1 MAEKQV
7 TILAGDVRTTLKSLP
22 DESVHCVVTSPPYWA
37 LRSYLPSDH
46 PLKSLE
52 LGSEPTPTAFVE
64 NLVGVFREVRRV
76 LRSDGTVW
84 VNIGDT
90 YAGGGRGENAGEK
103 QATNNGSLVGRLPK
117 LKHIKSLDQCLVPH
131 QFAAAM
137 RADGWYLRDT
147 VVWAKPSAMPVSVDG
162 WTWARCK
169 VKAKAGRTGASGV
182 GNIGAIGKRRNGT
195 SHLDPEN
202 NATWRDCPGCP
213 KCNPND
219 GLILRRGSWRTTTS
233 HEYIFLFAKTDNYY
247 ADRDAVSTPAAETTV
262 ERNRYSRVL
271 DDADEQFAVAHDH
284 EYTGE
289 TANLRSVWI
298 ISSEPTSEKHYAA
311 YPTALAER
319 CILASTSAGGVC
331 AECGAP
337 LARVVE
343 REQIHASGS
352 GRSGNSPSGK
362 QNGSLQGAG
371 STGDIRNG
379 PVIKSKSIGFRPTCQ
394 CKASTAPAVVLDP
407 FGGTGRTAIAAI
419 RNGRRA
425 ILCELNPASVE
436 ISSRIVGNENP
447 LFGAVE
453 VVEHSAA

>member
-1 MAEKQV
+1 MVKQT
-7 TILAGDVRTTLKSLP
+7 TILAGDARMTLKSLS
-22 DESVHCVVTSPPYWA
+22 DESVHCVVTSPPYWR

-46 PLKSLE
+46 PLKQFE
-52 LGSEPTPTAFVE
+52 LGSEPTPELFVE

-76 LRSDGTVW
+76 LRSDGTAW

-90 YAGGGRGENAGEK
+90 YSNEGKWGGSTGGKHVTELHG
-103 QATNNGSLVGRLPK
+103 QTGVGRTK
-117 LKHIKSLDQCLVPH
+117 KSTGLKPLDQCLIPH

-147 VVWAKPSAMPVSVDG
+147 VVWAKPSAMPISVDG
-162 WTWARCK
+162 WTWARCRVK
-169 VKAKAGRTGASGV
+169 VGPSRVYREGTKSNGHASGSCDDR
-182 GNIGAIGKRRNGT
+182 GAVWT
-195 SHLDPEN
+195 
-202 NATWRDCPGCP
+202 DCPGCD
-213 KCNPND
+213 KCKPND

-233 HEYIFLFAKTDNYY
+233 HEYIFMFTKSDSYY

-271 DDADEQFAVAHDH
+271 DDEDEQFATKHDH
-284 EYTGE
+284 EFVGE

-311 YPTALAER
+311 FPTALAER

-331 AECGAP
+331 AECGSP

-352 GRSGNSPSGK
+352 GKSGNAPIGK

-379 PVIKSKSIGFRPTCQ
+379 PVIKSKSLGFRPTCS
-394 CKASTAPAVVLDP
+394 CAASTTPATVLDP

-436 ISSRIVGNENP
+436 ISSRVVGNENP
-447 LFGAVE
+447 LFGSVE
-453 VVEHSAA
+453 VVESSAA